1 MLWHCIPMTPSNRA
15 EITWNHRTFLS
26 PFLVQLLF
34 HKNVD
39 GFGMSQRAISCVTTG
54 GWDKL
59 PSGYVNIIQYTYGTW
74 PSMMDFSV
82 EHGGSSILMWVSQ
95 RIKHHE
101 IPWNQHVPIVFP
113 WFFAE
118 IHIIFKENFT
128 WPGALQSGRWVFD
141 LWHRASC
148 SAASCAAVAGGAQW
162 RVGVSKVKRWLNN
175 HQNDLKCLSQWKWC
189 YNMLHMNGNIHWNL
203 NGF

>member
-1 MLWHCIPMTPSNRA
+1 MTLYPHYTIKSG
-15 EITWNHRTFLS
+15 WNHMKS
-26 PFLVQLLF
+26 PDLF
-34 HKNVD
+34 VSIFSLTPFPQKRRWIWNVPASHIMCD
-39 GFGMSQRAISCVTTG
+39 YWRLRQITLWLC
-54 GWDKL
+54 
-59 PSGYVNIIQYTYGTW
+59 QYTYGTW

-82 EHGGSSILMWVSQ
+82 EHGGSSIVMWVSQ

-162 RVGVSKVKRWLNN
+162 CVGVSKVKRWLNN
-175 HQNDLKCLSQWKWC
+175 HQNDLKCLSQCKWC
-189 YNMLHMNGNIHWNL
+189 
-203 NGF
+203 